1 LKYETEVFILKT
13 SARNRLTGTVMSIDH
28 GAVND
33 EVVILLDGS
42 GTQLVSVVTSASV
55 RKLGLEIG
63 SKVVALF
70 KAPWVILITDMEG
83 VIFSA
88 RNQLKGTIVSVAR
101 GAVNAEARVRLDGGE
116 VVTAIVTMES
126 VKELGLEA
134 GMPVTAMI
142 KASNVI
148 LGAIKG

>member
-1 LKYETEVFILKT
+1 
-13 SARNRLTGTVMSIDH
+13 MHIDH

-33 EVVILLDGS
+33 EVVVLLDGS
-42 GTQLVSVVTSASV
+42 GTQIVSVITSASV
-55 RKLGLEIG
+55 KKLGLEIG
-63 SKVVALF
+63 TKVVALF
-70 KAPWVILITDMEG
+70 KAPWVILMTDMEG
-83 VIFSA
+83 VTFSA
-88 RNQLKGTIVSVAR
+88 RNQLKGTVVSVAA
-101 GAVNAEARVRLDGGE
+101 GVVNAEVRVRLDGGE

-134 GMPVTAMI
+134 GKSVTAMI

>member
-1 LKYETEVFILKT
+1 
-13 SARNRLTGTVMSIDH
+13 MSIDH

-33 EVVILLDGS
+33 AVVVLLDGS
-42 GTQLVSVVTSASV
+42 GTQLVSVITSASV
-55 RKLGLEIG
+55 KKLGLEIG
-63 SKVVALF
+63 SKVVAIF
-70 KAPWVILITDMEG
+70 KAPWVILMTDMDG
-83 VIFSA
+83 VVFSA
-88 RNQLKGTIVSVAR
+88 RNQIKGTIVSITR
-101 GAVNAEARVRLDGGE
+101 GAVNAEVRVRSDGGD
-116 VVTAIVTMES
+116 VVTAIVTMNS

>member
-1 LKYETEVFILKT
+1 
-13 SARNRLTGTVMSIDH
+13 MSIDH

-33 EVVILLDGS
+33 EVVVLLDGS
-42 GTQLVSVVTSASV
+42 GTQLVSVITSASV
-55 RKLGLEIG
+55 KKLGLEIG
-63 SKVVALF
+63 SKVMALF
-70 KAPWVILITDMEG
+70 KAPWVILMTDVEG

-88 RNQLKGTIVSVAR
+88 RNQIKGTIVSIAR
-101 GAVNAEARVRLDGGE
+101 GVVNAEVRVRSEGGD
-116 VVTAIVTMES
+116 VITAIVTMES

-134 GMPVTAMI
+134 GMPVTTMI